1 MRWIYCREFPRL
13 ENRMPNT
20 SNKDTA
26 VEFLKLA
33 ASGKAHEAFQ
43 RHVTPGFRH
52 HNAWFPGDG
61 PSLMKAM
68 DENAARNPDKELTI
82 HRVVADGDQVATFS
96 HVRHNRNERG
106 AAVVHFFRF
115 EGDRI
120 AELWDAGQEVPA
132 ELA

>member
-1 MRWIYCREFPRL
+1 M
-13 ENRMPNT
+13 
-20 SNKDTA
+20 SNQSRAEVAKD
-26 VEFLKLA
+26 FLQLA
-33 ASGKAHEAFQ
+33 SSGRAREAFE

-68 DENAARNPDKELTI
+68 DENAKQNPDKELTI
-82 HRVVADGDQVATFS
+82 HRVVENGDQVATFS
-96 HVRHNRNERG
+96 EVHHRKGDVG

-120 AELWDAGQEVPA
+120 AELWDVGQEVPA
-132 ELA
+132 DSPNQNGMF